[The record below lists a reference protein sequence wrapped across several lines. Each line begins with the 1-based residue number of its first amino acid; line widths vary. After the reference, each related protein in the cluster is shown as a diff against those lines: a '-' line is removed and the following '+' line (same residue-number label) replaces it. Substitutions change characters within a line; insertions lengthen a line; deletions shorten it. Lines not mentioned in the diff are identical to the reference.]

1 MTSVLQQITE
11 VATIIIALAVI
22 VLVFIAIPIALELRK
37 VQRRAY
43 QLLERTHDD
52 IAGIVRNTNRVSE
65 NINFVTTAIRSD
77 VDKMNAVLHDAN
89 DRVRHAMSLTE
100 QQLSDFN
107 ALLTVV
113 REEAEHLFLSTA
125 STVRGV
131 QQGAQAF
138 RSRGGMDLASDEL
151 DAAEAADDM
160 MTQEEG
166 DGHDSNPQSAPQAL
180 PAAPRVRPR
189 PGSRRR
195 A

>member
-1 MTSVLQQITE
+1 MSVLQQITE
-11 VATIIIALAVI
+11 VATIIIALALV
-22 VLVFIAIPIALELRK
+22 VLTLVAIPFAIELRK
-37 VQRRAY
+37 TQRRVD

-52 IAGIVRNTNRVSE
+52 IAGIVRNTGRVSE
-65 NINFVTTAIRSD
+65 NVSFVTTAIRSD

-131 QQGAQAF
+131 QQGAEAF
-138 RSRGGMDLASDEL
+138 RRRGGMDLASDEL

-166 DGHDSNPQSAPQAL
+166 DGDDSNPQSAPQAL

>member
-1 MTSVLQQITE
+1 MSVLQQITE
-11 VATIIIALAVI
+11 VATIIIALAVV
-22 VLVFIAIPIALELRK
+22 VLVVIAIPLSLELRK
-37 VQRRAY
+37 VQRRVY
-43 QLLERTHDD
+43 QMLERTHDD
-52 IAGIVRNTNRVSE
+52 VAGIVRNTNRVSE
-65 NINFVTTAIRSD
+65 NVSFVTTAIRSD
-77 VDKMNAVLHDAN
+77 VDKLNAALHDAN
-89 DRVRHAMSLTE
+89 ERVQQAMSLTE

-113 REEAEHLFLSTA
+113 REEAEHLFVSTA
-125 STVRGV
+125 STMRGV

-138 RSRGGMDLASDEL
+138 RHRGGMDLASDEL

-166 DGHDSNPQSAPQAL
+166 DGHDSNPQSAAQAL

-189 PGSRRR
+189 RGTRRR

>member
-11 VATIIIALAVI
+11 VATIVIALALL
-22 VLVFIAIPIALELRK
+22 VLAFIAIPITVEIRK
-37 VQRRAY
+37 TYRRVH
-43 QLLERTHDD
+43 QLLERSHDD
-52 IAGIVRNTNRVSE
+52 IAGIIRNTNRVSE
-65 NINFVTTAIRSD
+65 NVSFVTSAIRSD
-77 VDKMNAVLHDAN
+77 VDKMNAALHDAN
-89 DRVRHAMSLTE
+89 ERVQHAMSLTE

-138 RSRGGMDLASDEL
+138 RRRGGMDLASDEL
-151 DAAEAADDM
+151 DAAEAADDT

-166 DGHDSNPQSAPQAL
+166 DGHNSSPQSAAEAL

-189 PGSRRR
+189 AGSRRR